1 MEPGRNG
8 PVSLCGVFMTT
19 VSKIVSRALRKIGVI
34 DAGESVTAVDFETA
48 VEELNSMMIEWES
61 EGTAT
66 GWTEVENPSDLIPVP
81 REDESAVVYNLAVRC
96 APEWDTE
103 APGTVVAMASQLRQ
117 NLAGRRLS
125 EMPLSAAN
133 YSIAP
138 SNGWYGYN
146 VYYDGYGF
154 RR

>member
-1 MEPGRNG
+1 MARFLYVGS
-8 PVSLCGVFMTT
+8 VMTT
-19 VSKIVSRALRKIGVI
+19 VSKIVTRALRKIGVI
-34 DAGESVTAVDFETA
+34 DAGESATAVDFETA
-48 VEELNSMMIEWES
+48 LEELNSMMIEWES

-66 GWTEVENPSDLIPVP
+66 GWTDVENPSDPIPVP
-81 REDESAVVYNLAVRC
+81 REDESAIVYNLAVRL
-96 APEWDTE
+96 APEWDME
-103 APGTVVAMASQLRQ
+103 APGTVVLMASQLRQ
-117 NLAGRRLS
+117 NLAARRLT

-133 YSIAP
+133 YTIAP